1 MKWKA
6 FARSEQE
13 EQTGTL
19 FVVES
24 AEEVSLQSKY
34 EPPFC
39 PLFSHPSKR
48 DMSARCRHFRLDRYT
63 VCGKSIIDS
72 NYWTMEVFYSGAS
85 GLCNPYE
92 IIDRKTIQLFET
104 FVFLLSIIS

>member
-24 AEEVSLQSKY
+24 AEEGSLQSKY
-34 EPPFC
+34 EPPFLS
-39 PLFSHPSKR
+39 PFQPSIE
-48 DMSARCRHFRLDRYT
+48 ARHVRTLSPFPFR
-63 VCGKSIIDS
+63 
-72 NYWTMEVFYSGAS
+72 
-85 GLCNPYE
+85 
-92 IIDRKTIQLFET
+92 
-104 FVFLLSIIS
+104 